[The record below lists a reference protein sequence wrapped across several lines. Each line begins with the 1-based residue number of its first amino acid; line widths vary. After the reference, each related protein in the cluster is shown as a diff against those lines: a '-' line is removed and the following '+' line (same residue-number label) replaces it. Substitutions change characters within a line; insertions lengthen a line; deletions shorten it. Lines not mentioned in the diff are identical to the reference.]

1 MESGITVLGLSSLIA
16 DISAQ
21 FLPLRAI
28 SALHAHKPLVSGLFE
43 RRGGLFGLNP
53 PPLKG
58 KALQPATPDSGN
70 P

>member
-1 MESGITVLGLSSLIA
+1 MITVLRLGLSLID
-16 DISAQ
+16 DILAQ
-21 FLPLRAI
+21 YLPLHAI

-58 KALQPATPDSGN
+58 KALQLSTPDSGN